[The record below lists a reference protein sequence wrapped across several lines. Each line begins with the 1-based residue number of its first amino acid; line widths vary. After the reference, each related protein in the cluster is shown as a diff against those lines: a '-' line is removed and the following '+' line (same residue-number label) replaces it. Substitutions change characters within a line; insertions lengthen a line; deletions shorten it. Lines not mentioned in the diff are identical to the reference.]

1 MDKVEKAKIIKEF
14 GGSEANTG
22 STEVQIAILTQKIIE
37 MTSHLKENKKDNH
50 SRRGLI
56 AMVNNRR
63 KLMLYLKKKN
73 LHGYNE
79 ITEKLKIK
87 KR

>member
-1 MDKVEKAKIIKEF
+1 MDKVEKAKIIKKF
-14 GGSEANTG
+14 GGSETNTG

-37 MTSHLKENKKDNH
+37 MTSHLKANKKDNH

-73 LHGYNE
+73 LHSYNE
-79 ITEKLKIK
+79 IAETLKIK

>member
-14 GGSEANTG
+14 GGSETNTG

-37 MTSHLKENKKDNH
+37 MTSHLKANKKDNH

-79 ITEKLKIK
+79 IAEKLKIK
-87 KR
+87 KK